1 MLCLHSPQYNKCIYV
16 TQNWN
21 ASQNNIFSTF
31 LTMYSIFYCIHFLMV
46 PTHWVH
52 FMIYCDLQTTA
63 QMNAQILEYYWVSF
77 LGFLFVLSNIST
89 LTLFLRTVFKPF
101 NNLPWPLSSFS
112 PLPQTNT
119 LCRACSS
126 PKLAY
131 YFPAPVLP
139 GSCSVQ
145 LLPSINQME
154 FQNVPSPHPPDRWI
168 CRLPGPQVIHSRVRR
183 NSVPSQMAFTME
195 S

>member
-1 MLCLHSPQYNKCIYV
+1 
-16 TQNWN
+16 
-21 ASQNNIFSTF
+21 
-31 LTMYSIFYCIHFLMV
+31 
-46 PTHWVH
+46 
-52 FMIYCDLQTTA
+52 MIYCDLQTTA

-131 YFPAPVLP
+131 YFPAPVLLAP
-139 GSCSVQ
+139 APSSSCPLSIRWSFKTSQAHIHPPGESAACLALRLFTQGSEGIQSLLKWHLQWSLSSGSCW
-145 LLPSINQME
+145 
-154 FQNVPSPHPPDRWI
+154 SPTG
-168 CRLPGPQVIHSRVRR
+168 LSLEQRV
-183 NSVPSQMAFTME
+183 
-195 S
+195 

>member
-1 MLCLHSPQYNKCIYV
+1 
-16 TQNWN
+16 
-21 ASQNNIFSTF
+21 
-31 LTMYSIFYCIHFLMV
+31 
-46 PTHWVH
+46 
-52 FMIYCDLQTTA
+52 MIYCDLQTTA

-145 LLPSINQME
+145 LYQSDGVSKRPKPTSTRLVNLPPAWPSGYSLKGQKE
-154 FQNVPSPHPPDRWI
+154 FSPFSNGI
-168 CRLPGPQVIHSRVRR
+168 YNGVLVQGPAGVQPVSL
-183 NSVPSQMAFTME
+183 
-195 S
+195 